1 MIFKG
6 SRYQFT
12 SVIQV
17 KTADGKTVSA
27 LTARFVPPTPAGFY
41 HTFSSAERLDLMA
54 YRYYGNPEK
63 LWRIADANTEMDP
76 EDLEDPGRQLLIPP
90 DRT

>member
-6 SRYQFT
+6 SRYQNT
-12 SVIQV
+12 PTVQV
-17 KTADGKTVSA
+17 VLPDGQVVTA
-27 LTARFVPPTPAGFY
+27 LTARFVPSTPAGFY
-41 HTFSSAERLDLMA
+41 HTFNSAERLDLLA

-63 LWRIADANTEMDP
+63 FWRIADANTEMDP
-76 EDLEDPGRQLLIPP
+76 EDLEEPGRQLLIPP